1 MAYPVPMNEAGALVL
16 GADYRSLGICRSL
29 GRRGIT
35 AWVAVE
41 FDDDLATH
49 SKFVRRTVPWPGVFD
64 TDQTEFLLHLAED
77 EGIKG
82 WVLFPTG
89 DKSADFVSRHHADLE
104 QAYRLTTPPHA
115 SYDAA
120 QDKRQVYARAQA
132 LGIAVPSTWY
142 TDSVDEAAALD
153 LEYPV
158 ILKPATGA
166 ITNPISDTKVWFVED
181 RDAMLARYAEAAEV
195 MHSGHVMI
203 QEIIPGG
210 GEHQLSYA
218 AACRKGDPV
227 AFLTARR
234 TRQIPVDFGRA
245 STFVETYD
253 IPEIIEP
260 SEQVI
265 ADLALEGLVE
275 VEFKRDP
282 RNGLVKLLDVNARAW
297 GWHSIG
303 APAGVDFPYLA
314 WLVAQ
319 GEPVEPAVGR
329 PGVRWVRLTTDLP
342 TSAKEIAG
350 RRMKL
355 GSYLRSLRPPLEGPI
370 AAKDDPKPALME
382 LPVLVKRMLGKP
394 QMLRRLVGKKVGK
407 AV

>member
-1 MAYPVPMNEAGALVL
+1 MNEGGALVL
-16 GADYRSLGICRSL
+16 GADYRSLGVVRSL

-41 FDDDLATH
+41 HGDDLATH
-49 SKFVRRTVPWPGVFD
+49 SRYVGRSVPWPATFD
-64 TDQTEFLLHLAED
+64 TDQTEFLLQLAED

-89 DKSADFVSRHHADLE
+89 DKSADFVSRHHAELE
-104 QAYRLTTPPHA
+104 PAFRLTTPPHA
-115 SYDAA
+115 QFDVA

-166 ITNPISDTKVWFVED
+166 IANPISDTKVWLVED
-181 RDAMLARYAEAAEV
+181 RDSMLARYAEAADV
-195 MHSGHVMI
+195 MHTGHVMI

-218 AACRKGDPV
+218 AACSKGDAV

-234 TRQIPVDFGRA
+234 LRQIPVDFGRA

-260 SEQVI
+260 AQRLI

-282 RNGLVKLLDVNARAW
+282 RSGEVKLLDVNVRAW

-303 APAGVDFPYLA
+303 PAAGVDFPYLVYRLA
-314 WLVAQ
+314 MGA
-319 GEPVEPAVGR
+319 PVERARGR
-329 PGVRWVRLTTDLP
+329 AGVRWVRLTTDVP
-342 TSAKEIAG
+342 TAVKEIAS

-355 GSYLRSLRPPLEGPI
+355 GAYLRTLRPPLEGPI
-370 AAKDDPKPALME
+370 AAKDDPKPAFME
-382 LPVLVKRMLGKP
+382 LPVLVKRMFTKP
-394 QMLRRLVGKKVGK
+394 QMLQRLGGKNVGK
-407 AV
+407 AVQGL

>member
-1 MAYPVPMNEAGALVL
+1 MNEAGALVL
-16 GADYRSLGICRSL
+16 GADYRSLGVVRSL

-41 FDDDLATH
+41 VGDDLATH
-49 SKFVRRTVPWPGVFD
+49 SRYVGRSIPWPGPFD

-77 EGIKG
+77 AGIKG

-89 DKSADFVSRHHADLE
+89 DKSADFVSRHHAELE
-104 QAYRLTTPPHA
+104 HAFRLTTPPHA
-115 SYDAA
+115 QFDAA
-120 QDKRQVYARAQA
+120 QDKRQVYARAQS
-132 LGIAVPSTWY
+132 LGIAVPATWY
-142 TDSVDEAAALD
+142 TDSLDEAAALD
-153 LEYPV
+153 LQYPV

-181 RDAMLARYAEAAEV
+181 RDAMLTRYAEAAAV
-195 MHSGHVMI
+195 MHAGHVMI

-218 AACRKGDPV
+218 AACSKGDPV
-227 AFLTARR
+227 AYVTARR
-234 TRQIPVDFGRA
+234 MRQIPVDFGRA

-253 IPEIIEP
+253 LPEIVEP
-260 SEQVI
+260 AERLI

-275 VEFKRDP
+275 VEFKRDT
-282 RNGLVKLLDVNARAW
+282 RSGAVKLLDVNVRAW

-303 APAGVDFPYLA
+303 PAAGVDFPYLVYRLA
-314 WLVAQ
+314 TGA
-319 GEPVEPAVGR
+319 PVERVRGR
-329 PGVRWVRLTTDLP
+329 AGVRWVRLTTDVP
-342 TSAKEIAG
+342 TSVKEIAG

-355 GSYLRSLRPPLEGPI
+355 GPYLRTLRPPLEGPI
-370 AAKDDPKPALME
+370 ASKDDPKPALME
-382 LPVLVKRMLGKP
+382 LPVLVKRMIGKP
-394 QMLRRLVGKKVGK
+394 KMLRRLVGKKVGK